1 MLHNAPVLPSFVWLF
16 GFPELCL
23 ALNLAVR
30 CVAALY
36 LFPQGLIV
44 FIIEWEYMF
53 YKEVWLSPGLSS
65 FVRRGDGSHPLRR
78 DGELDG

>member
-1 MLHNAPVLPSFVWLF
+1 MLLNAPVQPSLVWLF

-23 ALNLAVR
+23 ALNIAVR

-53 YKEVWLSPGLSS
+53 YKEV
-65 FVRRGDGSHPLRR
+65 
-78 DGELDG
+78 